1 MQELFAGAQYRY
13 MYANTYLGA
22 GAGPRHKR
30 CWYTIFLWVCHHFA
44 HHIGQACHFSSVK
57 ATGDSC
63 ALLQSEFCFM
73 QRVPSNF
80 LPNVLHCAF
89 TQCKQTCIC
98 AHVVA
103 SSIQTFQIKSWHVD
117 SNAHQLAVLQVE
129 STVAM
134 QNIAPRVKAIQ
145 EEYKGRDQQE
155 MQIKVGQLYKE
166 AGINPLAGCLP
177 TLATLPVWIGLYR

>member
-1 MQELFAGAQYRY
+1 MCCGSTANSQLCLLTTLCTVLQILDQGISAAGIPYSYGFAIILLTILVKLATYPLSKQQVSCIFMMFHTAHCCPFGLVVMMLGRVCRTLFNCIRFTPNLSTTA
-13 MYANTYLGA
+13 
-22 GAGPRHKR
+22 
-30 CWYTIFLWVCHHFA
+30 VCN
-44 HHIGQACHFSSVK
+44 
-57 ATGDSC
+57 
-63 ALLQSEFCFM
+63 M
-73 QRVPSNF
+73 
-80 LPNVLHCAF
+80 
-89 TQCKQTCIC
+89 
-98 AHVVA
+98 
-103 SSIQTFQIKSWHVD
+103 
-117 SNAHQLAVLQVE
+117 QVE